1 MCPCLG
7 LVPFVLPGK
16 SRSGQFPPVNFPRS
30 KGLGLRLRLVLGNSP
45 EGGNWPGGNF
55 PNTLIK
61 NSLTN
66 SLLVTV
72 IAQSTAN
79 TTNSEKTVHFLSLT
93 SSSRNKLKSHMFF
106 TCKKSIFSD
115 FTWKKNF
122 SPGNCKAGGGAS
134 LFPTAL
140 LCLYFRRY

>member
-1 MCPCLG
+1 M
-7 LVPFVLPGK
+7 LPGK
-16 SRSGQFPPVNFPRS
+16 SRSDQFPPGEFPPIKRVRVTVKVS
-30 KGLGLRLRLVLGNSP
+30 IR
-45 EGGNWPGGNF
+45 EFTGGGELTRGGGDF
-55 PNTLIK
+55 SYTLIK

-115 FTWKKNF
+115 FTWKKDF
-122 SPGNCKAGGGAS
+122 SPGNCKAGGAPAFS
-134 LFPTAL
+134 LLPCYVFTL
-140 LCLYFRRY
+140 GDIR